1 MIYYAKSAD
10 EHGDR
15 LTNREHLQQVS
26 ALACRFGAEVGM
38 PLCGEMA
45 GLLHDFGKY
54 SQAFQRVLD
63 GTASNIDHAVCAA
76 VLLCGCGAAKKR
88 PYSMVACVTAAHH
101 SYLQSYDTLVPSLR
115 ELLTGKGS
123 GTSHAGKQAALFG
136 PAGVPGR
143 MERLFAGS
151 PGLSLPGTGKIPGG
165 VPAGNHAATRMLFS
179 CLVDADYTASA
190 GRSPRRR
197 MRCSQT
203 GCSTACMSTCR
214 PSGRVPGRTGASTP
228 CGMWCSG
235 SAAKPGT
242 PPRGLFTLTAP
253 TGVGKTLALLH
264 FCAAPLCGKRKAA
277 DHFGPAVP
285 YADRTESKS
294 IRKADPPYPGGP
306 QPKPVE

>member
-136 PAGVPGR
+136 PAAYQAAWNAFLQDLPDFR
-143 MERLFAGS
+143 FQALEKF
-151 PGLSLPGTGKIPGG
+151 PEESLPE
-165 VPAGNHAATRMLFS
+165 V
-179 CLVDADYTASA
+179 
-190 GRSPRRR
+190 
-197 MRCSQT
+197 
-203 GCSTACMSTCR
+203 
-214 PSGRVPGRTGASTP
+214 
-228 CGMWCSG
+228 G
-235 SAAKPGT
+235 S
-242 PPRGLFTLTAP
+242 
-253 TGVGKTLALLH
+253 
-264 FCAAPLCGKRKAA
+264 
-277 DHFGPAVP
+277 
-285 YADRTESKS
+285 
-294 IRKADPPYPGGP
+294 
-306 QPKPVE
+306 